1 MFDLYSTA
9 TLLDVLRIQPAES
22 SYWLDSFFGR
32 TMNFTTEDI
41 MFDKVT
47 TQRRLAPFVS
57 PVVQGRVMRKPGL
70 SDPIVPSGLHEAE
83 ACRRSEPPVFAARGR
98 GIGGSL
104 TPAQRWNAAVAENL
118 REERDAINR
127 LWEWMAAM
135 ATIYG
140 SVTVA
145 GEDYPTQV
153 VDFGRDP
160 ALTNILVGTAQW
172 DDVAADPLGDV
183 RDMRRLAFAKGGGAD
198 LAPHL
203 RTRRLRSL
211 LGERCRAEAP
221 DGQGYRPSVRLDALG
236 DGIGRQAL

>member
-41 MFDKVT
+41 MFDKVVS
-47 TQRRLAPFVS
+47 QRRLAPFVS
-57 PVVQGRVMRKPGL
+57 PVVQGRVMRKQGYQTL
-70 SDPIVPSGLHEAE
+70 SFRPAYTKPKHVVDPNRQFSRLAGE
-83 ACRRSEPPVFAARGR
+83 

-104 TPAQRWNAAVAENL
+104 TTAQRWN
-118 REERDAINR
+118 
-127 LWEWMAAM
+127 
-135 ATIYG
+135 
-140 SVTVA
+140 
-145 GEDYPTQV
+145 
-153 VDFGRDP
+153 
-160 ALTNILVGTAQW
+160 
-172 DDVAADPLGDV
+172 
-183 RDMRRLAFAKGGGAD
+183 AD

-221 DGQGYRPSVRLDALG
+221 DGQGYRPSVRLDALR